1 LTRGAT
7 AGPAGPVQSGRSGL
21 RRLLHRVNFL
31 RSGWGLTLT
40 LKHFLLDSSKRTR
53 ADFDREF
60 TRCED
65 PWGYDTPEGQKR
77 LRRAIGML
85 DAARGAERFRQALE
99 IGCAAGAFT
108 EQLASRCDSL
118 LAVDISPVALQ
129 RSRERCAWPE
139 RVRFAEWDLRRDP
152 LPGIFDLVVVMS
164 VLEYYGRPRDL
175 RAAREKLVEG
185 VNPGGYLLVGDV
197 RQSELFETTWW
208 GRRLI
213 RGGKWIS
220 EFVAEHPAL
229 KLVERVTE
237 DYYVLALFR
246 RVA

>member
-1 LTRGAT
+1 MTRGAT
-7 AGPAGPVQSGRSGL
+7 AGPVTPVQSRNSGL
-21 RRLLHRVNFL
+21 RRVLRRVNFL
-31 RSGWGLTLT
+31 RSGWGLTLA
-40 LKHFLLDSSKRTR
+40 LKHFLMDSERTR
-53 ADFDREF
+53 AHFDREF

-65 PWGYDTPEGQKR
+65 PWGYNTPDGQKR
-77 LRRAIGML
+77 LRRALGML
-85 DAARGAERFRQALE
+85 DAARGAQRFQQALE

-108 EQLASRCDSL
+108 ELLAVNCDSL

-129 RSRERCAWPE
+129 RSRERCSWPE

-152 LPGIFDLVVVMS
+152 LPGIFDLIVVMS
-164 VLEYYGRPRDL
+164 VLEYYGRPGDL
-175 RAAREKLVEG
+175 RTAREKLVEG
-185 VNPGGYLLVGDV
+185 VSPGGYLLVGDV

-208 GRRLI
+208 GKRLI

-229 KLVERVTE
+229 KLLERVTE

-246 RVA
+246 KVA